1 MSVALIFLFLML
13 FSIVLFLLS
22 VLKKCSDEVCVSF
35 GKKRTFPFFFFESET
50 LKLCQNFATKQ
61 KGVTTLK
68 KDGQV
73 YALSE

>member
-22 VLKKCSDEVCVSF
+22 VFDEGSVLMKFVF
-35 GKKRTFPFFFFESET
+35 RLWEKENLFFESET
-50 LKLCQNFATKQ
+50 LKMCQNFAYQ
-61 KGVTTLK
+61 AERLTTLK